1 MSDKIVNLIQLI
13 DDIRCDIEKSKF
25 KRDFGNMKLQEKLLQ
40 QAKDNLVDA
49 VREEYKNDTKTR
61 L

>member
-25 KRDFGNMKLQEKLLQ
+25 KRDFGSMKLQEKLLQ
-40 QAKDNLVDA
+40 QAKDKLVDA

-61 L
+61 V

>member
-1 MSDKIVNLIQLI
+1 MSENIENLIKEI

-25 KRDFGNMKLQEKLLQ
+25 KRDFESMKLQEKLLQ

-61 L
+61 V

>member
-25 KRDFGNMKLQEKLLQ
+25 KRDFENMKLQEKLLQ

-49 VREEYKNDTKTR
+49 VREEYK
-61 L
+61 

>member
-1 MSDKIVNLIQLI
+1 MSENIENLIEEI
-13 DDIRCDIEKSKF
+13 NDIIKAETKVDSPDFYLRVTKEK
-25 KRDFGNMKLQEKLLQ
+25 
-40 QAKDNLVDA
+40 LVDA

>member
-25 KRDFGNMKLQEKLLQ
+25 KRDFENMKLQEKLLQ

-61 L
+61 I

>member
-25 KRDFGNMKLQEKLLQ
+25 KRDFGSMKLQEKLLQ

-49 VREEYKNDTKTR
+49 VREEYK
-61 L
+61 

>member
-49 VREEYKNDTKTR
+49 VREEYKNDTKTGV
-61 L
+61 

>member
-1 MSDKIVNLIQLI
+1 MSENIENLIKEI

-25 KRDFGNMKLQEKLLQ
+25 KRDFGSMKLQEKLLQ

-61 L
+61 V

>member
-25 KRDFGNMKLQEKLLQ
+25 KRDFESMKLQEKLLQ

-49 VREEYKNDTKTR
+49 VREEYKK
-61 L
+61 

>member
-1 MSDKIVNLIQLI
+1 MSDKIVNLIRLI

-61 L
+61 I

>member
-25 KRDFGNMKLQEKLLQ
+25 KRDFGSMKLQEKLLQ
-40 QAKDNLVDA
+40 QAKNNLVDA

-61 L
+61 V

>member
-61 L
+61 V